1 MQKISIE
8 QTLSILRSDNPCS
21 ITLVRSTGATGSLKH
36 ISHCSS
42 GIRYN
47 IEPHSPSLPSGL
59 GQRKENKHTLQGTI
73 PLIDLDKNQGLT
85 ILISHIIYCNGY
97 KVIH

>member
-8 QTLSILRSDNPCS
+8 QTLSILRSDKPCS

-36 ISHCSS
+36 ISHCSA

-47 IEPHSPSLPSGL
+47 IDTPQSAKD
-59 GQRKENKHTLQGTI
+59 QRPIANTQNKHTLQGTI

>member
-36 ISHCSS
+36 ISHCSA
-42 GIRYN
+42 GIHYN
-47 IEPHSPSLPSGL
+47 GEKSSKPTAQSSQL
-59 GQRKENKHTLQGTI
+59 NKHTLQGTI
-73 PLIDLDKNQGLT
+73 PIIDLDKNQGLT

>member
-36 ISHCSS
+36 ISHCSA
-42 GIRYN
+42 GIRY
-47 IEPHSPSLPSGL
+47 STDRRPSVSTPMTDT
-59 GQRKENKHTLQGTI
+59 KKHTLQGTI

>member
-21 ITLVRSTGATGSLKH
+21 ITLVRSTGATGTLKH
-36 ISHCSS
+36 ISHCSA

-47 IEPHSPSLPSGL
+47 TDPQLAKDQRPSSNSP
-59 GQRKENKHTLQGTI
+59 NKHSLQGTI
-73 PLIDLDKNQGLT
+73 PLIDLDRDQGLT